1 MDTVYVIFQNVK
13 PRNEWE
19 IGLQKWIPIE
29 IKRILKIKT
38 INIKQYFDMKYV
50 WYQNQSCMH
59 EISLEIVLPMR

>member
-13 PRNEWE
+13 HRNEWE
-19 IGLQKWIPIE
+19 IELQKWIPNE

-50 WYQNQSCMH
+50 WYQNQSFMR
-59 EISLEIVLPMR
+59 EISLEIVL